1 MKISNK
7 ETQSKIIAYVVG
19 NNAMNEIISEGLRK
33 EHFPDYLSFAEVMYN
48 LHAEGIIVSLDS
60 ISTKFKGKAFVEVLE
75 LLQTKLDFMF
85 KSNLSYYCDILKQD
99 YKKSEFKNL
108 LSSSLTNFETL
119 DIQEEVSKYSN
130 FEKETSTQ
138 TIKTIE
144 SLESKMIDLLNSEKS
159 RGLKTSLDFFDK
171 PSGGCKRGKLIT
183 IAARPAMGKTA
194 FVLCLLEG
202 LMTQNIPCGF
212 ISLEMTEEE
221 IVDRFICMQNFDNDF
236 IREEKHREEGPIKK
250 DYLNTLSMVCTLPLF
265 IDEDSGVHKNKI
277 KEKLYSMHSKGCKVV
292 AIDYLQLIALKGNK
306 TTTEE
311 IGEITRELKS
321 LAKKLD
327 MTIFLLSQLS
337 REVEKRKDKLPTL
350 SDLRSS
356 GDIEQ
361 DSDMVIFLYRPA
373 YYIDKGS
380 LEAGF
385 VSQNL
390 GLEYDQT
397 AVIVDKNRG
406 GQNCRTI
413 AYFEGKH
420 YKFSE

>member
-1 MKISNK
+1 
-7 ETQSKIIAYVVG
+7 
-19 NNAMNEIISEGLRK
+19 
-33 EHFPDYLSFAEVMYN
+33 
-48 LHAEGIIVSLDS
+48 
-60 ISTKFKGKAFVEVLE
+60 
-75 LLQTKLDFMF
+75 
-85 KSNLSYYCDILKQD
+85 
-99 YKKSEFKNL
+99 
-108 LSSSLTNFETL
+108 
-119 DIQEEVSKYSN
+119 
-130 FEKETSTQ
+130 
-138 TIKTIE
+138 
-144 SLESKMIDLLNSEKS
+144 
-159 RGLKTSLDFFDK
+159 
-171 PSGGCKRGKLIT
+171 
-183 IAARPAMGKTA
+183 
-194 FVLCLLEG
+194 
-202 LMTQNIPCGF
+202 
-212 ISLEMTEEE
+212 
-221 IVDRFICMQNFDNDF
+221 
-236 IREEKHREEGPIKK
+236 
-250 DYLNTLSMVCTLPLF
+250 MVCTLPLF

-277 KEKLYSMHSKGCKVV
+277 KEKLYSMQSKGCKVV

-337 REVEKRKDKLPTL
+337 REVEKRKDKVPTL